1 LGTPQE
7 LEVKTFPDFGDGV
20 RAFQRRAQRVFNSAA
35 VAGRHSTPLRC
46 GASVEMS
53 HAGYCVYTDAGI
65 DVHAEEMDVLL
76 VEDNPGDIRLAQE
89 AFAAS
94 KRPINIH
101 VARDGVDAMAFL
113 QKEGA
118 YARAPRPHLILLDLN
133 LPKMNGREVL
143 VKIKTDASL
152 KSIPTIILTS
162 SELEADLQTS
172 YENSA
177 NCYVTKPKDFE
188 TFVDFVRAIET
199 LWFVLTS
206 EPESVPNVSAPAES
220 FA

>member
-1 LGTPQE
+1 VTGCARSSGARSAFSIQRPS
-7 LEVKTFPDFGDGV
+7 
-20 RAFQRRAQRVFNSAA
+20 RALAGIPRLCA
-35 VAGRHSTPLRC
+35 VVYPSKF
-46 GASVEMS
+46 S
-53 HAGYCVYTDAGI
+53 HAGYCVYTEAGI
-65 DVHAEEMDVLL
+65 DVHVEDMDVLL

-101 VARDGVDAMAFL
+101 VVRDGVDAMAFL

-118 YARAPRPHLILLDLN
+118 YVRAPRPHLILLDLN

-188 TFVDFVRAIET
+188 TFVDFVRAMET

>member
-1 LGTPQE
+1 MRG
-7 LEVKTFPDFGDGV
+7 
-20 RAFQRRAQRVFNSAA
+20 AFSIQRRRVLWPAFHAFALWCIRRNFL
-35 VAGRHSTPLRC
+35 LRVI
-46 GASVEMS
+46 AYIQKQE
-53 HAGYCVYTDAGI
+53 I
-65 DVHAEEMDVLL
+65 DVHVEDMDVLL

-94 KRPINIH
+94 KRPVNIH
-101 VARDGVDAMAFL
+101 VVRDGVDAMAFL

-118 YARAPRPHLILLDLN
+118 YAHAPRPHLILLDLN

-172 YENSA
+172 YENNA

-188 TFVDFVRAIET
+188 TFVDFVRAMET

-206 EPESVPNVSAPAES
+206 EPESLPNVSAPAES